1 MLFFFCAGGSVVSV
15 RCSKTYF
22 RKTALFSVFGI
33 PLWYISNSARTVIQ
47 VSFILS
53 GPMNV
58 RLCEG
63 GVVG

>member
-1 MLFFFCAGGSVVSV
+1 MVSV